1 MTRLWL
7 LLLLL
12 LCLPTL
18 TGCFGPGASPLA
30 PSRLEELRPQFED
43 LDRASDAD
51 LKDHIRTLTDQVTRA
66 KGTKDRAIRAE
77 AAHDELL
84 LAYCWERLGQ
94 FSDAKRFYY
103 EAASSE
109 FAPIAQFRIA
119 QVAEYQAQQYL
130 AQTNDPDLSAE
141 SRQEA
146 TALYQEVRKQATR
159 ALERCTAFPVDAR
172 TLLRQPEVASSVPGA
187 WFTTEIRHEAYKRL
201 DAYYRDTASYRV
213 FETLVRICGGLKRS
227 SSYVLALLLLAVLA
241 KLITTPL
248 SIAQFRSFRA
258 MQAVQPELKKLQEK
272 YKDDKATLAKAQ
284 MQLFK
289 DHGVNPASSCLPM
302 LIQLPILMWVYWGI
316 RHFTYQF
323 MGKSFLYLHSL
334 GDPDVIRIGDA
345 LWPGPLI
352 LLYGISMY
360 FSQKLITT
368 PAASPEQQQQQKMMS
383 YMMPVLF
390 IVMFRSLPAAFIFYW
405 LTMNILMTG
414 HQYLIMRPQ
423 RLAAAAAE
431 DAADRPG
438 PPPPQAIQKLSQG
451 TKPQPKRKKRR

>member
-1 MTRLWL
+1 MTRLPL

-18 TGCFGPGASPLA
+18 AGCFAPGAAPIA

-43 LDRASDAD
+43 LDRASEAD
-51 LKDHIRTLTDQVTRA
+51 LKDRIRTLTDQVTRA
-66 KGTKDRAIRAE
+66 TGTKDRALRAE
-77 AAHDELL
+77 AAHNELL
-84 LAYCWERLGQ
+84 LGYCWERLGQ
-94 FSDAKRFYY
+94 FSDAKRFYF
-103 EAASSE
+103 EAVSSE
-109 FAPIAQFRIA
+109 FAPVAQFRIA

-146 TALYQEVRKQATR
+146 NALYQEVRKQATR
-159 ALERCTAFPVDAR
+159 ALERCTAFPVEAR
-172 TLLRQPEVASSVPGA
+172 SLLRRPEVASSVPAA
-187 WFTTEIRHEAYKRL
+187 WSTTEIRHEAYRRL

-213 FETLVRICGGLKRS
+213 FETLVRICGGLRRS

-248 SIAQFRSFRA
+248 SLAQFRSFRA

-272 YKDDKATLAKAQ
+272 YKDDKAQLAKTQ
-284 MQLFK
+284 MALFK
-289 DHGVNPASSCLPM
+289 EHGVNPASSCLPM
-302 LIQLPILMWVYWGI
+302 VIQLPILMWVYYGI

-323 MGKSFLYLHSL
+323 MGKSFLYLPSL

-368 PAASPEQQQQQKMMS
+368 PAATPEQQQQQKMMA

-390 IVMFRSLPAAFIFYW
+390 IFIMKSLPAAFIFYW
-405 LTMNILMTG
+405 LVMNILMTG

-423 RLAAAAAE
+423 RLAQTAAQA
-431 DAADRPG
+431 AADRPG